1 MYHYFFVIDS
11 VVTHLLR
18 DKCTLNIVHCSV
30 HYSTSG
36 DECLTMYGVPHS
48 SAWDLWSNE
57 VALLILTVAFLGLT
71 YIQLRRT
78 SLLKWEQ
85 LPRLESFLST
95 SCSYPDL
102 PRMIVIQDFTQA
114 IVFSYSFHLQS
125 KLRSSATDKQSI
137 NSMN

>member
-78 SLLKWEQ
+78 SLLKWEL
-85 LPRLESFLST
+85 LPRLEWPFFPEHVLFVSRPT
-95 SCSYPDL
+95 SNDCHSGL
-102 PRMIVIQDFTQA
+102 
-114 IVFSYSFHLQS
+114 H
-125 KLRSSATDKQSI
+125 SSNCVQLLVPPPVKIAKFG
-137 NSMN
+137 NG